1 MSKGKGPEQGFVQ
14 DAEECCADRKNLAEL
29 LDAGVDVVKHSRLA
43 DMQNYHFALTC
54 LDRLD
59 LKPLAGFSLM
69 APAALSEF
77 PPWHRRTALLPRAR
91 L

>member
-1 MSKGKGPEQGFVQ
+1 MSKDKGPEQGFVH

-29 LDAGVDVVKHSRLA
+29 LDVGVDAVKHSRLA

-54 LDRLD
+54 LNRLD
-59 LKPLAGFSLM
+59 LKPVAESFLTA
-69 APAALSEF
+69 AAALSGF
-77 PPWHRRTALLPRAR
+77 HPWHRQTALLPRAR